1 MQKILLA
8 AAAVV
13 TLAAPAVSMAQ
24 PYGGYNGGYHEGY
37 NGGYH
42 EGWREAPRYETS
54 WRYDARRAEAQRELR
69 WERQREWRA
78 AHWRAEHRGYY
89 GYRPY

>member
-1 MQKILLA
+1 MQKFLLA

-24 PYGGYNGGYHEGY
+24 PYYEYQGGY
-37 NGGYH
+37 
-42 EGWREAPRYETS
+42 REAPRYES
-54 WRYDARRAEAQRELR
+54 PRYEDGRRHERREEARRAWRYERE
-69 WERQREWRA
+69 REWRA

>member
-13 TLAAPAVSMAQ
+13 TLAVPAISMAQ
-24 PYGGYNGGYHEGY
+24 PYGGY
-37 NGGYH
+37 H
-42 EGWREAPRYETS
+42 EGWRDAPRYEAPRYEAPRYETS
-54 WRYDARRAEAQRELR
+54 WRYEARREEALRELR

>member
-1 MQKILLA
+1 MKKYLLA

-24 PYGGYNGGYHEGY
+24 PYYGD
-37 NGGYH
+37 H
-42 EGWREAPRYETS
+42 EGWREAPRTENRRYE
-54 WRYDARRAEAQRELR
+54 ARREDAIREMR
-69 WERQREWRA
+69 FEREREWRA
-78 AHWRAEHRGYY
+78 AHWRAEHRRHEGYY

>member
-1 MQKILLA
+1 MQKFLLA

-24 PYGGYNGGYHEGY
+24 PYYGAA
-37 NGGYH
+37 
-42 EGWREAPRYETS
+42 WREAPRVETS
-54 WRYDARRAEAQRELR
+54 WRYEARREEAMRELR
-69 WERQREWRA
+69 FERMREWRA
-78 AHWRAEHRGYY
+78 AHWRAEHRYSYGGYRDREASY